1 MSLAGARSSAKPASS
16 RNNRSAGM
24 STPAEADILVEDV
37 EYLSHSSGP
46 LLARL
51 YRPKAPRA
59 ALVSLHGGRWTRE
72 SRLTNAVIDEA
83 LARDGALVMALD
95 VRMPPAARYPDCVAD
110 INFAIRWLKQY
121 AQKAGLPG
129 GAIG

>member
-1 MSLAGARSSAKPASS
+1 MSVAA
-16 RNNRSAGM
+16 
-24 STPAEADILVEDV
+24 TVDIDIQDV
-37 EYLSHSSGP
+37 EYLRHPTGP

-51 YRPKAPRA
+51 YRPANTPPHA

-95 VRMPPAARYPDCVAD
+95 IRMPPAARYPDCVAD
-110 INFAIRWLKQY
+110 INYAIRWLKRH
-121 AQKAGLPG
+121 AGEQGVGADCVG
-129 GAIG
+129 GIGTSSGGHQIMLSA